1 VSLAS
6 LRTGDDAT
14 VTIITSRAAAAL
26 AAVPLLVLSLAGCAQ
41 SIDSSV
47 RSSVAESVERAQD
60 DLWSYRADLAAD
72 PEATIAGLGI
82 FTDSRGGA
90 PAPADGFYAQYELI
104 DLTTNDDGSRITML
118 SAGGATTGGGW
129 TYDHRDAATCFTLFF
144 PVAGDRIDT
153 EAADCGDIP
162 RLATY
167 DEVIDFDEL
176 DVRREVTDDDHP
188 APICQ
193 CHSGGSCD
201 CPGG

>member
-1 VSLAS
+1 MT
-6 LRTGDDAT
+6 R
-14 VTIITSRAAAAL
+14 RAAAAL
-26 AAVPLLVLSLAGCAQ
+26 VAVPLLTLALAACGP
-41 SIDSSV
+41 SIIDQT
-47 RSSVAESVERAQD
+47 RASVADSVERAQD
-60 DLWSYRADLAAD
+60 DLWPYRADLATD
-72 PEATIAGLGI
+72 PETTIAELGI
-82 FTDSRGGA
+82 FTDARNGA

-104 DLTTNDDGSRITML
+104 NLTTTSDESRITML

-129 TYDHRDAATCFTLFF
+129 TYDQRDAATCYTLIF

-162 RLATY
+162 RLAKY

-176 DVRREVTDDDHP
+176 DVRREVTVADHP

-193 CHSGGSCD
+193 CTSGGSCD